1 MHGITVIPTISWSD
15 EASFEWC
22 FDGEPEGGVVA
33 VSSVGTQM
41 NSDAR
46 RLFLAGYREMLA
58 RLKPSAILFYGF
70 IPDECAGNTIIPV
83 MTFQEG
89 LKKRVN
95 GGNSTGGV
103 V

>member
-1 MHGITVIPTISWSD
+1 MNGITVIPTISWSD
-15 EASFEWC
+15 KSSFEWC

-46 RLFLAGYREMLA
+46 ALFLAGYREMLD

-70 IPDECAGNTIIPV
+70 VPKECAGETVIPL
-83 MTFQEG
+83 MTFQDG
-89 LKKRVN
+89 LKKRVKAKEASN
-95 GGNSTGGV
+95 GR
-103 V
+103 